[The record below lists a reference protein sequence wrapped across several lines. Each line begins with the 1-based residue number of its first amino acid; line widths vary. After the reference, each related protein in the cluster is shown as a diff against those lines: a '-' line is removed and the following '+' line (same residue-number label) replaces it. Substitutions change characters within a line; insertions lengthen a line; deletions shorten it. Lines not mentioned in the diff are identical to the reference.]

1 MNINHINNNS
11 KNIEYNRK
19 IRVTTEMNADGLR

>member
-19 IRVTTEMNADGLR
+19 IRVSTEVNAGGLR